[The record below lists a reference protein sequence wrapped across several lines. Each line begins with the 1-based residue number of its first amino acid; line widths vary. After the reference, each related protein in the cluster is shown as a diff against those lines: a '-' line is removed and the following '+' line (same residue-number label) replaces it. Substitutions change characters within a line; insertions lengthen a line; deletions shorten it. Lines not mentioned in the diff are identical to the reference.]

1 MAKRC
6 VECGKEF
13 KGKGQICPNC
23 EDAMRHNLYPE
34 LRIPKVGVPPAS
46 VRTVPLDEIQ
56 GGLMAQFMTEQ
67 ENKKEEK
74 QFIKNDNGKLQWSL
88 MPFEQL
94 EDVVRVLM
102 KGAEKYERDNWK
114 KCDDINRYKDS
125 LMRHVTAY
133 IEGNKFDSEPGG
145 DNLHHLA
152 HAICNCLFI
161 LYFEKGDIEAWN
173 QWLLE
178 QQVKMEA

>member
-13 KGKGQICPNC
+13 KGKGQICSNC
-23 EDAMRHNLYPE
+23 EDAMRHNLYVEP
-34 LRIPKVGVPPAS
+34 RIPRVGVPPAS

-56 GGLMAQFMTEQ
+56 GGLMAQFLSDQ

-102 KGAEKYERDNWK
+102 YGAKKYERDNWK

-133 IEGNKFDSEPGG
+133 LEGNKFDNGPGG

-161 LYFEKGDIEAWN
+161 LYFDKGDIEEWN
-173 QWLLE
+173 QQLNE
-178 QQVKMEA
+178 KMSV

>member
-13 KGKGQICPNC
+13 KGKGQICSNC
-23 EDAMRHNLYPE
+23 EDAMRHNLYVEP
-34 LRIPKVGVPPAS
+34 RIPRVGVPPAS
-46 VRTVPLDEIQ
+46 VRTVPIEEIQ

-102 KGAEKYERDNWK
+102 NGAKKYSKDNWK
-114 KCDDINRYKDS
+114 KCDDITRYKDA
-125 LMRHVTAY
+125 LMRHVVAY
-133 IEGNKFDSEPGG
+133 CKGEALDPEDCLP
-145 DNLHHLA
+145 HLA
-152 HAICNCLFI
+152 HAICNCLF
-161 LYFEKGDIEAWN
+161 LMWFSSQEKIND
-173 QWLLE
+173 
-178 QQVKMEA
+178 